1 MKAEERH
8 RLAENDLSKGL
19 TQLTTGVKRPSN
31 MIILML
37 GLIVALG
44 IVYWYWSSTAAN
56 RVSRAWIQYYE
67 QRDRLADAPEQWKSG
82 PAGHA
87 IQLGAADQAF
97 DRGFSQLFIDPQQAL
112 KEFEQAAQQY
122 ESLSKTASHPE
133 ILLRA
138 LIGAARSN
146 ENLGD
151 VTKSISFYDAAI
163 NKYGTNNDW
172 KDHPLLKDA
181 RSHKEK
187 LSATGDNSL
196 NALYQ
201 SWATKLKQ
209 VSTGDSTLKAPQI
222 PSIPLPPLK

>member
-19 TQLTTGVKRPSN
+19 TQLTTSVKRPSS
-31 MIILML
+31 MILFML

-56 RVSRAWIQYYE
+56 RISRAWIQYYE
-67 QRDRLADAPEQWKSG
+67 QRDRLGDVPEQWKSG

-112 KEFEQAAQQY
+112 KEFDQAAQQY
-122 ESLSKTASHPE
+122 EALSKTASHPE
-133 ILLRA
+133 IQLRA
-138 LIGAARSN
+138 MIGAARAS

-151 VTKSISFYDAAI
+151 VTKAISFYDAAI
-163 NKYGTNNDW
+163 NKYGSNNEW

-187 LSATGDNSL
+187 LTATGDNSL
-196 NALYQ
+196 SALYQ

-209 VSTGDSTLKAPQI
+209 VSSSDTTLKPPQI
-222 PSIPLPPLK
+222 PSIPLPPVK